1 MKHKNHSISKKL
13 SFLCYRF
20 NTQDWLIFWSNY
32 ILVDDRSITTDV
44 ADFLTKTV
52 YFIGY
57 IEAPNMGPEISQVK
71 GTITSKKIFME
82 NASQTMNS
90 LV

>member
-1 MKHKNHSISKKL
+1 MEDGVIKNICPSDNETQESLNLKKAIL
-13 SFLCYRF
+13 SMLQVQYSG
-20 NTQDWLIFWSNY
+20 L
-32 ILVDDRSITTDV
+32 
-44 ADFLTKTV
+44 ADFLPKTV
-52 YFIGY
+52 YFIRY
-57 IEAPNMGPEISQVK
+57 IETLGMGPEISQVK